1 MRNYDDYSMET
12 IKSRVYNAL
21 AEISFE
27 EDASEDQMTRAIEW
41 FQIHFYDQEPEPKEY
56 HYGMRIRGYSIGC
69 QPTDG
74 LLRREDDHSGDYY
87 DILVYDHKLTENET
101 RAYSL
106 DRI

>member
-1 MRNYDDYSMET
+1 
-12 IKSRVYNAL
+12 
-21 AEISFE
+21 
-27 EDASEDQMTRAIEW
+27 
-41 FQIHFYDQEPEPKEY
+41 
-56 HYGMRIRGYSIGC
+56 MRIRGYSIGC